1 MDQARIIPAAAGRG
15 NTRERTDFFDRP
27 VEADLSAT
35 YGFAGGAIERRAE
48 ARTEESVAAALA
60 DPNARVLIFRGDQ
73 AAINGG
79 TAYFTRAQALAA
91 GASAADIVLLG
102 YDDKMP
108 VLAAT
113 VPAEISEVAGA
124 TLRDLR
130 GIAVEGLVAGR
141 ELGALALGR
150 SLTQWHLRH
159 GFCANCSASTR
170 IANGGFR
177 RDCRS
182 CGAQHFPR
190 TDPVAIMLAVRGDQC
205 VLGRSPR
212 FPAAFFSC
220 LAGFIEPGE
229 TIEAAVRRETGEEAG
244 IAIGRVRY
252 FASQPWP
259 FPSSLMIGCH
269 AEALTV
275 DIHPDEAELTDCRWF
290 SRAEVRSMIAGT
302 HKDGLFIPPP
312 FAIAHQLIK
321 AWADYD

>member
-1 MDQARIIPAAAGRG
+1 MDHPSPISNKARP
-15 NTRERTDFFDRP
+15 DFFDRP
-27 VEADLSAT
+27 AEGDLSAA
-35 YGFAGGAIERRAE
+35 YAFGGGTIERRAE
-48 ARTEESVAAALA
+48 ARTDESVAAALA

-73 AAINGG
+73 TAIQSG
-79 TAYFTRAQALAA
+79 TAYFTRAQALGA
-91 GASAADIVLLG
+91 GAAAADIVLLG
-102 YDDKMP
+102 YDDGRP

-113 VPAEISEVAGA
+113 IPAEIAAVPGA

-130 GIAVEGLVAGR
+130 GIAVDGLVAGN

-159 GFCANCSASTR
+159 GFCANCGARTR
-170 IANGGFR
+170 MAIGGFR
-177 RDCRS
+177 RDCPS

-220 LAGFIEPGE
+220 LAGFVEPGE

-269 AEALTV
+269 AEALTTE
-275 DIHPDEAELTDCRWF
+275 IHRDEAELTDCRWF
-290 SRAEVRSMIAGT
+290 SRAEVKSMIAGT
-302 HKDGLFIPPP
+302 HIEGLFLPPP

-321 AWADYD
+321 AWAEYE